1 MTFSDYYDSIDYS
14 NSLRGDFMNNKL
26 FDSEIKV
33 MEIIWENEPISAK
46 NVSLIAN
53 ERIGWN
59 KNTTYTV
66 IKKLEEKGY
75 VKREDPGFVCT
86 SLVSKTEVC
95 RAEIET
101 LVDKFFGNSKKA
113 LFSALLSDEELTDAE
128 LEELRSMIEK
138 R

>member
-1 MTFSDYYDSIDYS
+1 MKEKI
-14 NSLRGDFMNNKL
+14 

-46 NVSLIAN
+46 EVSRIAG

-66 IKKLEEKGY
+66 IKKLEEKGF
-75 VKREDPGFVCT
+75 VRREDPGFVCT
-86 SLVSKTEVC
+86 SLISKKDV
-95 RAEIET
+95 RKNET
-101 LVDKFFGNSKKA
+101 RSLVDKLFGGSKKA
-113 LFSALLSDEELTDAE
+113 LFSALLEDEELTEEDIS
-128 LEELRSMIEK
+128 ELRRMIGE